1 MNITNTIAM
10 KPQKTGF
17 GFLRAAAASPEVTI
31 GNVRKT
37 AARIVKMAREAGE
50 DGAKLIV
57 FPELCLAGGYTA
69 ADLFHQ
75 RVLREEVL
83 HHLERIVGESTTIDA
98 VIVVGLPL
106 CVNGNLYNV
115 AAVIDRGLLA
125 GLVPKTYLPTGAE
138 FQEARWF
145 GTADDLTVTT
155 VEVFTESGAVPIGAD
170 LLFRSTQDPDVI
182 LGIELCEDV
191 WTPIPPSSFLAAAG
205 ATVLVNL
212 SASNE
217 LVGKAQYRRDLVT
230 QQSGRCIA
238 AYIYASAGV
247 GESTTDV
254 VFGGHCMIAEN
265 GVLFG
270 ETERFNMRGDLVVRD
285 LDVAG
290 CIHDRLRTTSFGK
303 SARNLRHQRAY
314 RTVTVK
320 LPTEIPKKK
329 LLRPNHRSPFV
340 PSNPAEMEGVCSEV
354 FNIQVHGL
362 IGRLRAT
369 GSHKVVLGLSGGL
382 DSTLALLVCVEAFR
396 QLGYD
401 AKNIITLTMPG
412 MGTTD
417 GTKINAHDMA
427 KHSGVTIE
435 EISIEVGA
443 MRVLTDIGHDGVEQD
458 VTYENAQARYRTLLL
473 MQKAN
478 QIHGIVIGT
487 GDLSEAALGW
497 CTYNGDHMSHY
508 NVNCSVPK
516 TLVRY
521 VVRWVAEHRSTSLM
535 RLTLISI
542 LETTVSPE
550 LVKPAEGQIAQKTEE
565 LIGPYDL
572 HDFFLYHM
580 IRKGEQP
587 RKIYYLATLAFK
599 DTFEPELILKWL
611 RLFYKRFFANQF
623 KRSAVPDGP
632 KVGSVS
638 LSPRGDWRM
647 PSDASDQL
655 WQDDLAEIVP

>member
-1 MNITNTIAM
+1 M
-10 KPQKTGF
+10 GF
-17 GFLRAAAASPEVTI
+17 GFLRAAVASPEVTI

-37 AARIVKMAREAGE
+37 AARIIKMAQEAAE
-50 DGAKLIV
+50 DDAKLIV

-75 RVLREEVL
+75 KALREEVL
-83 HHLERIVGESTTIDA
+83 HWLERIVSESSQIDA

-115 AAVIDRGLLA
+115 AAVIDRGRVA

-145 GTADDLTVTT
+145 GTADDLTVKT
-155 VEVFTESGAVPIGAD
+155 VDLYEAGGQAVPIGTD
-170 LLFRSTQDPDVI
+170 LLFRSTKDPEVV
-182 LGIELCEDV
+182 LGVELCEDV

-217 LVGKAQYRRDLVT
+217 LVGKARYRRDLIV

-238 AYIYASAGV
+238 AYLYASAGV

-265 GVLFG
+265 GTLLG
-270 ETERFNMRGDLVVRD
+270 ETERFSLHGDLVVRD
-285 LDVAG
+285 LDVAS
-290 CIHDRLRTTSFGK
+290 CIHDRMRTTSFGK
-303 SARNLRHQRAY
+303 SARVLRDQPPY
-314 RTVTVK
+314 RTIAVN
-320 LPTEIPKKK
+320 LPPEIPKKE
-329 LLRPNHRSPFV
+329 LLRPNPRSPFI
-340 PSNPAEMEGVCSEV
+340 PSDPAEIISVCSEV
-354 FNIQVHGL
+354 FTIQVNGL
-362 IGRLRAT
+362 VGRLRAT
-369 GSHKVVLGLSGGL
+369 GNQRVVLGLSGGL
-382 DSTLALLVCVEAFR
+382 DSTLALLVCVQAFR
-396 QLGYD
+396 LLGYD
-401 AKNIITLTMPG
+401 RKDIHTITMPG
-412 MGTTD
+412 MGTTS
-417 GTKINAHDMA
+417 GTKTNAHDLA
-427 KHSGVTIE
+427 KQAGVAIE
-435 EISIEVGA
+435 EIPIETGA
-443 MRVLTDIGHDGVEQD
+443 LQVLADIGHNGIDQD
-458 VTYENAQARYRTLLL
+458 ITYENAQARYRTLIL
-473 MQKAN
+473 MQRAN
-478 QIHGIVIGT
+478 QYGGIVIGT
-487 GDLSEAALGW
+487 GDLSESALGW

-516 TLVRY
+516 TLVRH
-521 VVRWVAEHRSTSLM
+521 VVRWVAEHRFTSAM
-535 RLTLISI
+535 GLTLGSI
-542 LETTVSPE
+542 LDTPVSPE
-550 LVKPAEGQIAQKTEE
+550 LVKPTDGKIAQKTEE

-580 IRKGEQP
+580 IRKGEPP

-599 DTFEPELILKWL
+599 GKFEPGEILKWL
-611 RLFYKRFFANQF
+611 KLFYKRFFANQF

-647 PSDASDQL
+647 PSDASGQL